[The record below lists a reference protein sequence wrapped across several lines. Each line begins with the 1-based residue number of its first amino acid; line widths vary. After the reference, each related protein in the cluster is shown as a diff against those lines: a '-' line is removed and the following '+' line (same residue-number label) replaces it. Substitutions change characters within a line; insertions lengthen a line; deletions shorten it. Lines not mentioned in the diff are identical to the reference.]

1 MAGDTGNQKPNPLE
15 MRVIGLES
23 SVNEILDLLRKAVT
37 ALVAPLVQG
46 APPLIPYVPPPTA
59 NTSIG
64 MLSIPDFFPDVDA
77 AIVVSIGKHEFKP
90 QQLGKLIPSVTAK
103 ATTTMYAL
111 EDGTLRAMDMAPIKD
126 LPDFSTFMCTLGVY
140 FQILYCYAGTP
151 GSIQAVTDVAI
162 SSQAYT
168 NLLHE
173 YSHYFSYPAILTY
186 HITHHSCRIREMIRG
201 DYSL

>member
-1 MAGDTGNQKPNPLE
+1 
-15 MRVIGLES
+15 
-23 SVNEILDLLRKAVT
+23 
-37 ALVAPLVQG
+37 
-46 APPLIPYVPPPTA
+46 
-59 NTSIG
+59 

-111 EDGTLRAMDMAPIKD
+111 EDSTLRAMDMAPIKD

-140 FQILYCYAGTP
+140 FQILYCYTGTP

-162 SSQAYT
+162 STQAYT

-186 HITHHSCRIREMIRG
+186 HITHHSCGIREMIRG